1 MTDSIELWLNDR
13 LVIKHFGLHPERGRR
28 LRLHT
33 MRSTAGVKWK
43 QKRVK
48 LKNGNWMPIGEPFM
62 VKDEITVD
70 AMIALRPVQGK
81 RGYWRVY
88 VQDTFKEQA
97 LRWLEMTCGEL
108 VIIDKKP
115 RKHKHH
121 KRIKMTAWNRPPMKI
136 DNG

>member
-1 MTDSIELWLNDR
+1 MTDSIELWLNDS

-48 LKNGNWMPIGEPFM
+48 LKNGNWMPIGDPYI

-81 RGYWRVY
+81 RGLWRVY
-88 VQDTFKEQA
+88 VQDTFRDQA
-97 LRWLEMTCGEL
+97 LQWLEMKCGEL
-108 VIIDKKP
+108 VATKP
-115 RKHKHH
+115 RRHYT
-121 KRIKMTAWNRPPMKI
+121 RRANREKVTRWGKFPMRV

>member
-1 MTDSIELWLNDR
+1 MIEMYLNDS

-28 LRLHT
+28 LRLLT
-33 MRSTAGVKWK
+33 MHSTAGVKWK
-43 QKRVK
+43 QKRAK
-48 LKNGNWMPIGEPFM
+48 TKNGWIPIGEPFI

-70 AMIALRPVQGK
+70 AMIALRPIQGK

-97 LRWLEMTCGEL
+97 LQWLEMKCGEL
-108 VIIDKKP
+108 VATKAPKHYTRRTNRDKVT
-115 RKHKHH
+115 RWS
-121 KRIKMTAWNRPPMKI
+121 KMPMRV

>member
-1 MTDSIELWLNDR
+1 MTMMWLNDF
-13 LVIKHFGLHPERGRR
+13 LVIKHFGIHPERGRR

-43 QKRVK
+43 QKRAK
-48 LKNGNWMPIGEPFM
+48 TKNGWIPIGDPFI
-62 VKDEITVD
+62 VRDEITVD

-97 LRWLEMTCGEL
+97 LQWLESTCGEL
-108 VIIDKKP
+108 VATKP
-115 RKHKHH
+115 QRHYTRRVNREKVAHWA
-121 KRIKMTAWNRPPMKI
+121 KMPMRV